1 MPIFDFISTHK
12 YVPLGANVR
21 GMRCASVL
29 LRLDEV
35 QRLVADVVVGKASR
49 VQEYLGD
56 LRHTLKS
63 KPEGTDMDMPQ
74 EKQHNTLVREGDEF
88 NRDPMYY
95 CAVCGVAHTRDY
107 KVCDGLRKPLVSTV
121 IGDSFKKASAEGQQA
136 KQPQLQTL
144 SQLLDQRGNRYGT
157 FKGHAEITQQLKDV
171 IGLGLKAR
179 NKQLAPDQLEALDM
193 ICHKIG
199 RIVNGDPD
207 YDDSWVDIAGYAQL
221 VADRLQGKVR

>member
-1 MPIFDFISTHK
+1 
-12 YVPLGANVR
+12 
-21 GMRCASVL
+21 
-29 LRLDEV
+29 
-35 QRLVADVVVGKASR
+35 
-49 VQEYLGD
+49 
-56 LRHTLKS
+56 
-63 KPEGTDMDMPQ
+63 MDMPQ

-88 NRDPMYY
+88 KSEAMYY
-95 CAVCGVAHTRDY
+95 CAVCGVAHARDY
-107 KVCDGLRKPLVSTV
+107 NACDGLRKQLVSTV

-157 FKGHAEITQQLKDV
+157 FKGHAEITQDLKSL
-171 IGLGLKAR
+171 IRGELAKR
-179 NKQLAPDQLEALDM
+179 NKHLAPDQLEALDM

-221 VADRLQGKVR
+221 VADRLQGNAR